1 MRLLQLSSQDNLALA
16 SALLCDLSVTVIE
29 ILCLKGKS
37 YWALYALCRCLA
49 KKKPVMWYSESRLY
63 LFVEEG
69 VYESPERALH
79 TVFKT
84 LVWTLIDSDQ
94 AKEGV
99 PPAFAE
105 HGTAHFNIYTTS
117 LDMSRWYRLHKT
129 TQSAVCVMNPWS
141 KTEILKAFVHLF
153 PFSMFNLS

>member
-84 LVWTLIDSDQ
+84 LVWTFVDTDQ

-99 PPAFAE
+99 PPHLAE
-105 HGTAHFNIYTTS
+105 HRTKHFIIYTTS
-117 LDMSRWYRLHKT
+117 PTLSRWSRLAKT
-129 TQSAVCVMNPWS
+129 TQCAVCVMNPWN
-141 KTEILKAFVHLF
+141 KTEISKAFVHLL